1 MAESKQ
7 SPDEYKRLSNA
18 KITPQLLNN
27 ALKNFLSEI
36 ITKSSTNSS
45 VACFV
50 EPLIMR
56 HASQIHKL
64 FPGTRFLMLEDSEH
78 TICSLIRAGVATIR
92 GYSYKDY
99 MTCMHKAYF
108 ILRNMRRIC
117 THLGI
122 HKCISYS

>member
-18 KITPQLLNN
+18 KVTPKLLNN
-27 ALKNFLSEI
+27 ALKSFLSQI
-36 ITKSSTNSS
+36 ISKGSPSSS
-45 VACFV
+45 VSCLV

-78 TICSLIRAGVATIR
+78 RICSLLRAGAAAIR

-122 HKCISYS
+122 QKCISYS